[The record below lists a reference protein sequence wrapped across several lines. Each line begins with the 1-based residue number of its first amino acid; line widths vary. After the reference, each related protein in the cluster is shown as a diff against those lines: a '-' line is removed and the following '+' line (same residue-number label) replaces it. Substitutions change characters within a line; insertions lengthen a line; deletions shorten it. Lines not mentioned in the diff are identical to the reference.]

1 MTRTGACASC
11 GPIPT
16 SRSTRGSNAIIDMK
30 TPGVEA
36 RPFPSS
42 EPDYLDFN
50 EVFFTDAGSAEP
62 AR

>member
-1 MTRTGACASC
+1 
-11 GPIPT
+11 
-16 SRSTRGSNAIIDMK
+16 MK